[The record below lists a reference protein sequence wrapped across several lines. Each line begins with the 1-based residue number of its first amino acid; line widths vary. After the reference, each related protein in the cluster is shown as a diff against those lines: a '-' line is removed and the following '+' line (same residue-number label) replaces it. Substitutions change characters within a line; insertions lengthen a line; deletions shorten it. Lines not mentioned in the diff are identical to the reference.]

1 MRANKLELT
10 LPLNKSDIL
19 ASFKSL
25 GVTPQVIQGL
35 EALGI
40 VKPTEIQVQSI
51 PKLIKSP
58 IDFIG
63 LAQTGTG
70 KTAAYSIP
78 IIQNIDPN
86 ESKIQALI
94 LCPTRELGQQI
105 AKQIFKFTKFTE
117 KIFVEAVYGGEKI
130 EAQISA
136 LRRKTHILVATPGR
150 LLDLQRRKAVDL
162 RQIKTVVLD
171 EADEMLSV
179 GFKKDLDLILEQT
192 SRGSNTWLFSATMPK
207 EITQIINSYMD
218 PAAVKVEINRDQR
231 VNADIAHQYAICE
244 QAQKIEALVFFLKS
258 HKGER
263 GIVFC
268 KTKRV
273 TKQLYEQLTAK
284 KHKVGCIHGDLK
296 QIERDK
302 VMRAFKGDKL
312 KVLIATD
319 ISARGIDVNNL
330 AYVFHYQLPDQVE
343 YYTHRSGR
351 TARAGKKGV
360 SILLVTPKEIKDMRL
375 ISQQLHIEFKQLQ

>member
-1 MRANKLELT
+1 M
-10 LPLNKSDIL
+10 
-19 ASFKSL
+19 
-25 GVTPQVIQGL
+25 
-35 EALGI
+35 
-40 VKPTEIQVQSI
+40 
-51 PKLIKSP
+51 
-58 IDFIG
+58 
-63 LAQTGTG
+63 AQTGTG

-78 IIQNIDPN
+78 IIQNIDHN
-86 ESKIQALI
+86 EPKIQALI

-130 EAQISA
+130 EVQISA

-244 QAQKIEALVFFLKS
+244 QAQKMEALVFFLKS
-258 HKGER
+258 HKEER

-273 TKQLYEQLTAK
+273 TKQLHEQLTAK
-284 KHKVGCIHGDLK
+284 KYKVGCIHGDLK

-302 VMRAFKGDKL
+302 VMRAFKGGKL